1 MPTVLMAMGT
11 TSPVSPDAAAA
22 VIIPHYNDVARLE
35 RCLRALM
42 ENDRAG
48 VEIIVVD
55 NGSTQSL
62 EAVRQAFPDIRFIVE
77 PEKGAAAARNRGV
90 AETRAPL
97 LFFID
102 ADCVAAPDW
111 LETARRVA
119 PMADLIGG
127 RVDIF
132 DETPPPRSG
141 AEGFEAVF
149 AFNFRN
155 YIEVQ
160 GFTGAGNLV
169 TRRDVFEDVGG
180 FRGGVSEDL
189 DWSKRA
195 VAMGYRLIY
204 RDDLVVS
211 HPSRSDWAALRH
223 KWRRM
228 TQELFATSGTDA
240 RARLRWGLRAL
251 AMPASAL
258 VHMPRVLFS
267 PQLDGAGERWCAALT
282 LVRLRLLRIAWML
295 QQAAGRSI

>member
-1 MPTVLMAMGT
+1 MATGT
-11 TSPVSPDAAAA
+11 TSPASPDAA

-35 RCLRALM
+35 RCLRSLV
-42 ENDRAG
+42 ENDRTG
-48 VEIIVVD
+48 IEIIVVD

-62 EAVRQAFPDIRFIVE
+62 ETVRQAFPDIRFLVE
-77 PEKGAAAARNRGV
+77 SEKGAAAARNRGV

-111 LETARRVA
+111 LATARRVA
-119 PMADLIGG
+119 PLADLIGG
-127 RVDIF
+127 RVDVF

-141 AEGFEAVF
+141 AEGFETVF

-189 DWSKRA
+189 DWSRRA

-211 HPSRSDWAALRH
+211 HPSRSDWAALKH

-228 TQELFATSGTDA
+228 TRELFATKGPGATV
-240 RARLRWGLRAL
+240 RLRWGLRAL

-258 VHMPRVLFS
+258 AHMPRVLFS
-267 PQLDGAGERWCAALT
+267 PKLDGTGERWRAALT
-282 LVRLRLLRIAWML
+282 LVRLRLLRMAWML

>member
-1 MPTVLMAMGT
+1 MAT
-11 TSPVSPDAAAA
+11 PDAA
-22 VIIPHYNDVARLE
+22 VIIPHYNDVTRLR
-35 RCLRALM
+35 RCLDALM
-42 ENDRAG
+42 ANDHAG

-55 NGSTQSL
+55 NGSTESL
-62 EAVRQAFPDIRFIVE
+62 DGVIPAFPGIRFVTE

-90 AETRAPL
+90 RETTAPL

-111 LETARRVA
+111 LSVARRVA

-127 RVDIF
+127 RVDVF

-228 TQELFATSGTDA
+228 TQELFATNGKTP
-240 RARLRWGLRAL
+240 RARLYWGLRAM

-258 VHMPRVLFS
+258 VHLRKVLFS
-267 PQLDGAGERWCAALT
+267 PKLNGAGEKIRAALT
-282 LVRLRLLRIAWML
+282 LIRLRCQRMVWML
-295 QQAAGRSI
+295 RQALGFSI

>member
-1 MPTVLMAMGT
+1 MAMAMT
-11 TSPVSPDAAAA
+11 TATSKLASEAA
-22 VIIPHYNDVARLE
+22 VIIPHYNDVVRLE
-35 RCLRALM
+35 RCLGALM
-42 ENDRAG
+42 ENDRTG
-48 VEIIVVD
+48 TEIVVVD

-62 EAVRQAFPDIRFIVE
+62 DAVIRAFPDIRFVVE

-90 AETRAPL
+90 VETSAAL

-119 PMADLIGG
+119 PMADLVGG
-127 RVDIF
+127 RVDVF

-149 AFNFRN
+149 AFNSRK
-155 YIEVQ
+155 YIASQ
-160 GFTGAGNLV
+160 GFSVTANLV

-180 FRGGVSEDL
+180 FRSGVSEDL
-189 DWSKRA
+189 EWSKRA

-204 RDDLVVS
+204 RDELVVS
-211 HPSRSDWAALRH
+211 HPSRSDWTALKH
-223 KWRRM
+223 KWRRL

-251 AMPASAL
+251 VMPASAL
-258 VHMPRVLFS
+258 VHIPKVLSS
-267 PQLDGAGERWCAALT
+267 PKLDGAGERWRAVLT
-282 LVRLRLLRIAWML
+282 LVRLRLLRMRWML
-295 QQAAGRSI
+295 SQAAGRAI

>member
-1 MPTVLMAMGT
+1 MVMG
-11 TSPVSPDAAAA
+11 VSNNVWPGAA

-35 RCLRALM
+35 RCLAALM
-42 ENDRAG
+42 DNDLTETE
-48 VEIIVVD
+48 VVVVD

-62 EAVRQAFPDIRFIVE
+62 EGLKQTFADVRFVVE
-77 PEKGAAAARNRGV
+77 TKAGAAAARNRGV
-90 AETRAPL
+90 AETAQPF

-102 ADCVAAPDW
+102 ADCVPAPDW
-111 LETARRVA
+111 LETARQIA

-127 RVDIF
+127 RVDVF

-141 AEGFEAVF
+141 TEAFEAVF
-149 AFNFRN
+149 AFNFRK

-180 FRGGVSEDL
+180 FKGGVSEDL

-204 RDDLVVS
+204 CNELVVS
-211 HPSRSDWAALRH
+211 HPSRSDWAALCS

-228 TQELFATSGTDA
+228 TQELFATSGTN
-240 RARLRWGLRAL
+240 RIARLRWGLRAL
-251 AMPASAL
+251 AMPASVLAHL
-258 VHMPRVLFS
+258 PKILFS
-267 PQLDGAGERWCAALT
+267 PNLDGPGERWRATLT
-282 LVRLRLLRIAWML
+282 LARLRSQRMVWML
-295 QQAAGRSI
+295 HQAIGLSI

>member
-1 MPTVLMAMGT
+1 MAMAMT
-11 TSPVSPDAAAA
+11 TATSKHASEAA
-22 VIIPHYNDVARLE
+22 VIIPHYNDVVRLE
-35 RCLRALM
+35 RCLGALM

-48 VEIIVVD
+48 TEIVVVD

-62 EAVRQAFPDIRFIVE
+62 DAVIRAFPDVRFVVE

-90 AETRAPL
+90 VETSATL

-111 LETARRVA
+111 LATARRVA
-119 PMADLIGG
+119 PMADLVGG
-127 RVDIF
+127 RVDVF

-180 FRGGVSEDL
+180 FRSGVSEDL
-189 DWSKRA
+189 EWSKRA

-204 RDDLVVS
+204 RDELVVS
-211 HPSRSDWAALRH
+211 HPSRSDWTALKH
-223 KWRRM
+223 KWRRL

-251 AMPASAL
+251 VMPASAL
-258 VHMPRVLFS
+258 VHIPKVLSS
-267 PQLDGAGERWCAALT
+267 PKLDGAGERWRAVLT
-282 LVRLRLLRIAWML
+282 LVRLRLLRMRWML
-295 QQAAGRSI
+295 SQAAGRAI

>member
-1 MPTVLMAMGT
+1 MATGMA
-11 TSPVSPDAAAA
+11 DAA
-22 VIIPHYNDVARLE
+22 VIIPHYNDVIRLK
-35 RCLRALM
+35 RCLASLM
-42 ENDRAG
+42 QNGARNDI
-48 VEIIVVD
+48 EIIVVD
-55 NGSTQSL
+55 NGSTQPL
-62 EAVRQAFPDIRFIVE
+62 DAVIAEFPDIRFVVE

-90 AETRAPL
+90 AETTAPL

-111 LETARRVA
+111 LAVARDVA
-119 PMADLIGG
+119 LKAGLTGG
-127 RVDIF
+127 RVDVF

-141 AEGFEAVF
+141 AEAFEAVF
-149 AFNFRN
+149 GFNFKK

-169 TRRDVFEDVGG
+169 TSRAVFEDVGP

-195 VAMGYRLIY
+195 VAMGHKLVYEDR
-204 RDDLVVS
+204 LVVG

-228 TQELFATSGTDA
+228 TEELCATNGTDLK
-240 RARLRWGLRAL
+240 ARLRWGLRAL

-258 VHMPRVLFS
+258 VHSPKVIFSDRLNGSGERLRGLGVLF
-267 PQLDGAGERWCAALT
+267 
-282 LVRLRLLRIAWML
+282 RLRLLRMIWML
-295 QQAAGRSI
+295 RQAAGLPI